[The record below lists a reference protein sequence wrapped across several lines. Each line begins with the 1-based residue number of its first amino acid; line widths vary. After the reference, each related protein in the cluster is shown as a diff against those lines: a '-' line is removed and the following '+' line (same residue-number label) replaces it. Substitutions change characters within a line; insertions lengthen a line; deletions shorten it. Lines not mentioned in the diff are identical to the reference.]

1 VSSAPSFA
9 HGRRYRRT
17 VRPDVDHA
25 DDASEPDGPLARFA
39 QVWRRAPA
47 GLRKTIISVIGG
59 SLVLLGLALIVLPGP
74 FTIPLLIAGFAILG
88 TEFAWAASAL
98 AKVRRGLDRGVRIGK
113 AIPGQV
119 AKVVRRR

>member
-1 VSSAPSFA
+1 MP
-9 HGRRYRRT
+9 
-17 VRPDVDHA
+17 PDVDDA
-25 DDASEPDGPLARFA
+25 DEASERDGPLARFA
-39 QVWRRAPA
+39 QVWGRAPA

-74 FTIPLLIAGFAILG
+74 FTILLLIAGFAILG